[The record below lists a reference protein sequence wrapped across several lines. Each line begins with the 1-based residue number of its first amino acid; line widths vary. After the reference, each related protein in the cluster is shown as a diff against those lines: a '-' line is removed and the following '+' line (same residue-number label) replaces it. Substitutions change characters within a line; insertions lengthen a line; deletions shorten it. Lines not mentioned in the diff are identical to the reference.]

1 MEKAKGLGATMV
13 QEQFMTYYN
22 WYMSVMRDPDGNAI
36 RLACPD
42 P

>member
-1 MEKAKGLGATMV
+1 MV

-22 WYMSVMRDPDGNAI
+22 WYMAVMRDPDGNAI